1 MTRPTIPWLTRLSS
15 KSNRGRIALSP
26 DQVEEALHHDPR
38 LVGQLRRREATFSVC
53 LKAAWL
59 AQEAG
64 CLPDTLRVMP
74 PVARRKVLAVLRSV
88 G

>member
-1 MTRPTIPWLTRLSS
+1 MTRPPIPWLVRLSS
-15 KSNRGRIALSP
+15 RSNRGRMALSP
-26 DQVEEALHHDPR
+26 DQVDEALSHDPR

-53 LKAAWL
+53 LRAARI
-59 AQEAG
+59 AHERG